1 MTVDVK
7 LMTAD
12 ELLRMPDDGMRR
24 ELVEGELRTMSPAGF
39 KHGKIAQRIARHLGN
54 YVAERNLGV
63 VCSSDTGFIVKK
75 QPLNVFAPD
84 VGYVRHERDLD
95 ESGFYPGPPDLAV
108 EVISPSDSYSEVEEK
123 VAIYLAGQT
132 PMVMV
137 VDPRSKSARVHT
149 AAAVVRLS
157 IDQALEGGDV
167 VPGWNLPLREI
178 FA

>member
-39 KHGKIAQRIARHLGN
+39 KHGKISQIIATHLAT
-54 YVAERNLGV
+54 YVRAKKLGV
-63 VCSSDTGFIVKK
+63 VCSSDTGFIISKH
-75 QPLNVFAPD
+75 PASVFAPD
-84 VGYVRHERDLD
+84 VGYVRQERDLD
-95 ESGFYPGPPDLAV
+95 ENGYYPGPPDLAV

-123 VAIYLAGQT
+123 VAIYLAGKT

-137 VDPRSKSARVHT
+137 VDPRLKSATVHT
-149 AAAVVRLS
+149 ANAITRLS
-157 IDQALEGGDV
+157 LHQALDGGDV
-167 VPGWNLPLREI
+167 VPGWNLPLREV
-178 FA
+178 FV